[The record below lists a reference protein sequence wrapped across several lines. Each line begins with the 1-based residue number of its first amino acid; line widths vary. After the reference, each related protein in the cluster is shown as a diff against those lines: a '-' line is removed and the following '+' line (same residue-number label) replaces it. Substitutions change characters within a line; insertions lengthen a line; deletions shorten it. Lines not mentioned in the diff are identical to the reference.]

1 MTIKGDEELVEKIVT
16 SGLRGVEGIQ
26 VLCECDLSNG
36 LPAFEVVGLPDAS
49 VKEARDRVRAAVKNC
64 GFDFPL
70 RRITVNLA
78 PADLKKEGPIY
89 DLPIL
94 LGILAASGQIPPTEA
109 DSCFIGELSLDGSLR
124 PAAGVLPMALAALQ
138 SGARRMFVPAENA
151 AEAAVAEGLI
161 AIPVRHIKELVAHL
175 RGEISLAP
183 AAPYRYQGEPSKGP
197 DFADVMGQES
207 VKRALEVAAA
217 GSHHVLLIGPPGAGK
232 SMMAKRLP
240 SILPDMAY
248 EEALETTKVFS
259 VAGLLEPGKPMV
271 NQRPFR
277 SPHHTVSAAGL
288 SGGGQRPRPGEIS
301 LAHNG
306 VLFLDELPE
315 FRRDALE
322 ALRQPLED
330 GTVSISRVSGSCSYP
345 SRFMLVCAMN
355 PCKCGYYG
363 HPSGRC
369 VCSEQAVRRY
379 RQKISGPLLDRIDI
393 HVEVPSVGYEE
404 LRDRR
409 PAESSEQ
416 IRRRV
421 NRARQIQ
428 AERYAGRG
436 IFCNAQLTPAMMAEF
451 CTLDFEGEALLAAA
465 FRSLG
470 LTARSYDRALKTAR
484 TIADLEGA
492 QVIRAEHVAEAVQF
506 RALDKEPLF

>member
-183 AAPYRYQGEPSKGP
+183 AASYRYQGEPSKGP

-451 CTLDFEGEALLAAA
+451 CTLDSEGEALLAAA

>member
-1 MTIKGDEELVEKIVT
+1 MT

-315 FRRDALE
+315 FSRQVME
-322 ALRQPLED
+322 VLRQPMED
-330 GTVSISRVSGSCSYP
+330 GSVTISRVGGNATFPCK
-345 SRFMLVCAMN
+345 FMLVAAMN
-355 PCKCGYYG
+355 PCPCGYFG
-363 HPSGRC
+363 HPTVPCTCPARG
-369 VCSEQAVRRY
+369 VERY
-379 RQKISGPLLDRIDI
+379 LSRVSGPLLDRMDI
-393 HVEVPSVGYEE
+393 HIEVPPVEFDE
-404 LRDRR
+404 LASSARG
-409 PAESSEQ
+409 ESSEAV
-416 IRRRV
+416 RRRV
-421 NRARQIQ
+421 NAARRLQV
-428 AERYAGRG
+428 ERFQGLGYA
-436 IFCNAQLTPAMMAEF
+436 CNADIPAAQLREMCNPTGQADQLLKRA
-451 CTLDFEGEALLAAA
+451 FER
-465 FRSLG
+465 FG
-470 LTARSYDRALKTAR
+470 LSARSYGRVLKVAR
-484 TIADLEGA
+484 TIADLDGA
-492 QVIRAEHVAEAVQF
+492 ERVDASHAGEAVQY
-506 RALDKEPLF
+506 RTLDRKYWAR

>member
-1 MTIKGDEELVEKIVT
+1 MVAKVLAA
-16 SGLRGVEGIQ
+16 GLRGIEGVP

-36 LPAFEVVGLPDAS
+36 LPAFEIVGLPDAS
-49 VKEARDRVRAAVKNC
+49 VKESRDRVRAAARNC

-78 PADLKKEGPIY
+78 PADLKKEGPVY

-94 LGILAASGQIPPTEA
+94 LGILAASGQIPPTQPT
-109 DSCFIGELSLDGSLR
+109 DCFLGELSLDGALR
-124 PAAGVLPMALAALQ
+124 PGTGMLPMALAAQ
-138 SGARRMFVPAENA
+138 AQGARRLFLPAGNGP
-151 AEAAVAEGLI
+151 EAS
-161 AIPVRHIKELVAHL
+161 VAHGLQVMPCSHVRQLVEFL
-175 RGEISLAP
+175 RGEGELAQAQP
-183 AAPYRYQGEPSKGP
+183 YQYVGAPPQGP
-197 DFADVMGQES
+197 DFADVMGQEN

-232 SMMAKRLP
+232 SMLARRLP

-248 EEALETTKVFS
+248 GEALETTKIYS
-259 VAGLLEPGKPMV
+259 VAGLLEKGEPMV
-271 NQRPFR
+271 TSRPFR
-277 SPHHTVSAAGL
+277 APHHTVSAAGL
-288 SGGGQRPRPGEIS
+288 SGGGRSPRPGEIS

-322 ALRQPLED
+322 VLRQPLEE
-330 GTVSISRVSGSCSYP
+330 GVVTISRVAGSCSYP

-369 VCSEQAVRRY
+369 TCSDQAVRQY

-393 HVEVPSVGYEE
+393 HVQVPAVGYEA

-409 PAESSEQ
+409 PAEPSAA
-416 IRRRV
+416 IRQRV
-421 NRARQIQ
+421 NAARQLQ
-428 AERYAGRG
+428 AERYRGAG
-436 IFCNAQLTPAMMAEF
+436 IFCNAQLTPAMMARY
-451 CTLDFEGEALLAAA
+451 CRPDPQGEQLMEAA

-470 LTARSYDRALKTAR
+470 LTARSYDRVLKVAR
-484 TIADLEGA
+484 TIADLAGGGP
-492 QVIRAEHVAEAVQF
+492 IRAEHIAEAVQF
-506 RALDKEPLF
+506 RSLDQPIG